1 MITEKDKQEF
11 IELRKKLLEKEY
23 KKLNPPQ
30 RQAVFQ
36 TEGPLLVLAGA
47 GSGKTSVLVNR
58 IAYIIKYGDAY
69 HGNYVPD
76 SLTSEDLACMRGI
89 LDGQGTASS
98 PGGAPLQA
106 AVSSQAGGSGA
117 GGITP
122 DKTAIKGASDM
133 LPQRITD
140 LMKDKPT
147 HPASILA
154 ITFTNKAA
162 KEMKQRLEG
171 ILGESVSDLWVSTF
185 HACCVRILRRDI
197 EKLGYSR
204 SFVIFDTSD
213 QQTLIKDSI
222 KELNLNEKNFPVREV
237 LSKIGRAKDELKEP
251 PEFIREAGSDFR
263 LSKIARI
270 YELYQKKLRNN
281 NALDFDDIIMMT
293 IKLFLDHP
301 PVMEYYQR
309 KFRYVLVDEYQD
321 TNTAQYTLVSLLAKH
336 FRNLC
341 VVGDDDQCLVE
352 GSEVLLPNGTCKI
365 QDVKKGQQV
374 ISAAGFGK
382 TMPGTVDNVSSKEYK
397 GKIVKITTKSG
408 KVIRG
413 TPNHIGFSKVNAQ
426 QGVYYV
432 YLMYKKGYGY
442 RIGQTQGVRSR
453 KGEIVNGLFVRLNQE
468 HGDKMWILE
477 ATRSKERAA
486 YVEQLLAF
494 KYGIPTTVFHCC
506 GRSITLSQ
514 NSIDAIFRQLDTE
527 ASAERLLGD
536 LNMYP
541 EYPHHIC
548 NAVIRGQTARQIV
561 NVTAFGGRK
570 TGLVSGWHSHRICL
584 NTSGNELRLT
594 ASNAEFPVRSGNRNT
609 WRIETERSEYDEADF
624 YANKISSLDEN
635 IEILKKARLTEGESY
650 SYMPLSHMKPSMSI
664 PVYHDGVIV
673 EDVIE
678 TVEFEEYKGK
688 VYDISIPHLR
698 QFICNGVVVHNS
710 IYGWRGAN
718 IRNILDFE
726 KEFRDARVIKLEQN
740 YRSTKTILDAA
751 NNVIKNNTGRKS
763 KTLWTDNSQGDGII
777 YFEAN
782 NEHEEA
788 SFIAGEI
795 GRLIKNEGRKNK
807 DFALLYR
814 INAQSRVLEESF
826 MKSGI
831 PYRIFGGLK
840 FYDRKE
846 IKDIIAYLR
855 LIANP
860 SDDVALKRIINVPK
874 RGIGNTTVETAENI
888 ALSRS
893 CSIYSII
900 SSASEVP
907 ELKRSAPKLVEFAD
921 MIVGFRVMA
930 EGSSVQEL
938 IDAVI
943 NKSGILSELKAEDT
957 EEAKT
962 RVENVQ
968 ELISGAIEFEAQSE
982 EKGLEAYL
990 ANISLVS
997 DIDDL
1002 EGEKDHVVLMTLH
1015 SAKGLEFPV
1024 VFIPGFEEGVFPGMR
1039 SMDSE
1044 EELEEERR
1052 LCYVGITRAR
1062 ERLYLTSTYS
1072 RTLFGNTTYNR
1083 SSRFMKEI
1091 PEELIEVKGRREKTA
1106 DSFLNWRG
1114 RSGGFEADDGS
1125 GDGSALGGTNGN
1137 RSYGN
1142 GAAGQTFGGRSA
1154 TFGGSAFGGAMQAGG
1169 FGADRSKGFGAAQ
1182 PPVLRTYAAA
1192 AGGTSGSGASSGSP
1206 AVDFKVGDNVVH
1218 KKFGVGKITAVI
1230 LDKGDYVL
1238 EINFKNNGMKRLM
1251 AAFANLVKL

>member
-1 MITEKDKQEF
+1 MITEKEKQEF
-11 IELRKKLLEKEY
+11 IELRKKILEKEY
-23 KKLNPPQ
+23 KKLNPQQ

-58 IAYIIKYGDAY
+58 IAYMIKYGNAF
-69 HGNYVPD
+69 HGSFVPAG
-76 SLTSEDLACMRGI
+76 LTSEDMAEMRAVF
-89 LDGQGTASS
+89 DGSDAESI
-98 PGGAPLQA
+98 
-106 AVSSQAGGSGA
+106 GA
-117 GGITP
+117 GP
-122 DKTAIKGASDM
+122 SDKTSIKGASG
-133 LPQRITD
+133 LFSQRVTELIKND
-140 LMKDKPT
+140 PV

-162 KEMKQRLEG
+162 REMKQRLEE
-171 ILGESVSDLWVSTF
+171 ILGESVNDLWVSTF
-185 HACCVRILRRDI
+185 HACCMRILRRDI
-197 EKLGYSR
+197 EKLGYTR
-204 SFVIFDTSD
+204 NFEIFDTSD

-251 PEFIREAGSDFR
+251 PEYIREAGSDFR

-281 NALDFDDIIMMT
+281 NALDFDDIIMLT

-321 TNTAQYTLVSLLAKH
+321 TNTAQYTLVSLIARN

-341 VVGDDDQCLVE
+341 VVGDDDQ
-352 GSEVLLPNGTCKI
+352 
-365 QDVKKGQQV
+365 
-374 ISAAGFGK
+374 
-382 TMPGTVDNVSSKEYK
+382 
-397 GKIVKITTKSG
+397 
-408 KVIRG
+408 
-413 TPNHIGFSKVNAQ
+413 
-426 QGVYYV
+426 
-432 YLMYKKGYGY
+432 
-442 RIGQTQGVRSR
+442 
-453 KGEIVNGLFVRLNQE
+453 
-468 HGDKMWILE
+468 
-477 ATRSKERAA
+477 
-486 YVEQLLAF
+486 
-494 KYGIPTTVFHCC
+494 
-506 GRSITLSQ
+506 
-514 NSIDAIFRQLDTE
+514 
-527 ASAERLLGD
+527 
-536 LNMYP
+536 
-541 EYPHHIC
+541 
-548 NAVIRGQTARQIV
+548 
-561 NVTAFGGRK
+561 
-570 TGLVSGWHSHRICL
+570 
-584 NTSGNELRLT
+584 
-594 ASNAEFPVRSGNRNT
+594 
-609 WRIETERSEYDEADF
+609 
-624 YANKISSLDEN
+624 
-635 IEILKKARLTEGESY
+635 
-650 SYMPLSHMKPSMSI
+650 
-664 PVYHDGVIV
+664 
-673 EDVIE
+673 
-678 TVEFEEYKGK
+678 
-688 VYDISIPHLR
+688 
-698 QFICNGVVVHNS
+698 S

-726 KEFRDARVIKLEQN
+726 KEFKDAKVIKLEQN

-763 KTLWTDNSQGDGII
+763 KTLWTNNSKGDGII
-777 YFEAN
+777 YYEAN

-788 SFIAGEI
+788 AFIVGEI
-795 GRLIKNEGRKNK
+795 ERLIKNEGRKNK

-831 PYRIFGGLK
+831 PYRIFGGLR

-874 RGIGNTTVETAENI
+874 RGIGSTTLETAESI
-888 ALSRS
+888 AADRG

-907 ELKRSAPKLVEFAD
+907 ELKRSAPKLMEFAD

-930 EGSSVQEL
+930 ENASVQEL

-957 EEAKT
+957 EEART
-962 RVENVQ
+962 RIENVQ
-968 ELISGAIEFEAQSE
+968 ELISGAIEFESQSE

-990 ANISLVS
+990 ANVMLVS

-1002 EGEKDHVVLMTLH
+1002 EGEKDHVVMMTLH

-1024 VFIPGFEEGVFPGMR
+1024 VFIPGFEEGIFPGMR

-1062 ERLYLTSTYS
+1062 EQLYLTSTYS

-1083 SSRFMKEI
+1083 ASRFMKEI
-1091 PEELIEVKGRREKTA
+1091 PEELLEIKGRRGNTA
-1106 DSFLNWRG
+1106 DSFLNRRD
-1114 RSGGFEADDGS
+1114 RSGSNES
-1125 GDGSALGGTNGN
+1125 N
-1137 RSYGN
+1137 
-1142 GAAGQTFGGRSA
+1142 AGQAGGASV
-1154 TFGGSAFGGAMQAGG
+1154 FGGSFGDAVSGG
-1169 FGADRSKGFGAAQ
+1169 FGADRSRGFGA
-1182 PPVLRTYAAA
+1182 TAA
-1192 AGGTSGSGASSGSP
+1192 AGSGAHGWASVGFSGSAARSGGSADSGALSGASAGSSP
-1206 AVDFKVGDNVVH
+1206 ADFKVGDNVVH
-1218 KKFGVGKITAVI
+1218 KKFGVGKISAVI

-1238 EINFKNNGMKRLM
+1238 EINFKNSGMKRLM

>member
-1 MITEKDKQEF
+1 MITGKDKQEF

-58 IAYIIKYGDAY
+58 IAYMIKYGDAY

-76 SLTSEDLACMRGI
+76 NLTSEDLDCMRG
-89 LDGQGTASS
+89 LLEGQST
-98 PGGAPLQA
+98 
-106 AVSSQAGGSGA
+106 GSTP
-117 GGITP
+117 GITP

-133 LPQRITD
+133 FPQRITS
-140 LMKDKPT
+140 LMKNNPA

-171 ILGESVSDLWVSTF
+171 ILEESVSDLWVSTF

-204 SFVIFDTSD
+204 NFVIFDTSD

-309 KFRYVLVDEYQD
+309 KFKYVLVDEYQD

-341 VVGDDDQCLVE
+341 VVGDDDQ
-352 GSEVLLPNGTCKI
+352 
-365 QDVKKGQQV
+365 
-374 ISAAGFGK
+374 
-382 TMPGTVDNVSSKEYK
+382 
-397 GKIVKITTKSG
+397 
-408 KVIRG
+408 
-413 TPNHIGFSKVNAQ
+413 
-426 QGVYYV
+426 
-432 YLMYKKGYGY
+432 
-442 RIGQTQGVRSR
+442 
-453 KGEIVNGLFVRLNQE
+453 
-468 HGDKMWILE
+468 
-477 ATRSKERAA
+477 
-486 YVEQLLAF
+486 
-494 KYGIPTTVFHCC
+494 
-506 GRSITLSQ
+506 
-514 NSIDAIFRQLDTE
+514 
-527 ASAERLLGD
+527 
-536 LNMYP
+536 
-541 EYPHHIC
+541 
-548 NAVIRGQTARQIV
+548 
-561 NVTAFGGRK
+561 
-570 TGLVSGWHSHRICL
+570 
-584 NTSGNELRLT
+584 
-594 ASNAEFPVRSGNRNT
+594 
-609 WRIETERSEYDEADF
+609 
-624 YANKISSLDEN
+624 
-635 IEILKKARLTEGESY
+635 
-650 SYMPLSHMKPSMSI
+650 
-664 PVYHDGVIV
+664 
-673 EDVIE
+673 
-678 TVEFEEYKGK
+678 
-688 VYDISIPHLR
+688 
-698 QFICNGVVVHNS
+698 S

-726 KEFRDARVIKLEQN
+726 KEFRDAKVIKLEQN

-795 GRLIKNEGRKNK
+795 ERLIKNEGRRNK

-888 ALSRS
+888 AVSRS

-921 MIVGFRVMA
+921 MIVSFRVMA
-930 EGSSVQEL
+930 EGASVQEL

-1114 RSGGFEADDGS
+1114 RSGGSEAADGF
-1125 GDGSALGGTNGN
+1125 GGGSSAYGGGPAGN
-1137 RSYGN
+1137 RPYGN
-1142 GAAGQTFGGRSA
+1142 GAAGQTFGGRNS
-1154 TFGGSAFGGAMQAGG
+1154 TFGGSSFGGAMQAGG
-1169 FGADRSKGFGAAQ
+1169 FGADRSKGFGATQ
-1182 PPVLRTYAAA
+1182 PPASRTSAATT
-1192 AGGTSGSGASSGSP
+1192 GGTAGSGASSGAP
-1206 AVDFKVGDNVVH
+1206 AVAFKVGDNVVH

-1238 EINFKNNGMKRLM
+1238 EINFKNSGMKRLM